1 MHGLRARAA
10 TALWIAITAW
20 TAPSALAVQSEA
32 KAGSWTVYADRVHTA
47 PGQVIE
53 GGMVVIKDGKVA
65 SVSKGQ
71 ASREDALR
79 VTAITA
85 GMIDLGARIHNGQSS
100 VEQSREVT
108 PEARVSASLN
118 LFDPAWMRAARSGV
132 TSVMVTPPDENVIG
146 GLCVAL
152 KTHGSQALAT
162 RTLKLDCALRGAIG
176 TQPSRRNHP
185 AIRRADD
192 FYSRRPTTR
201 MGVEWVMRKAF
212 YDAAYS
218 RNDPERAFPG
228 SNQLLEA
235 LDRKRPFVV
244 QAWAT
249 QDIRTAVY
257 VREEMAGEGFGDLN
271 LIIDAGAEAWR
282 EPEMLVRTKTAVIL
296 PPFPWQ
302 GRTGDNA
309 LMPFNCAR
317 VLVDLGVPVAL
328 SSHGASAADQRL
340 DRQAGFA
347 MRGGLSFDEALAA
360 VTTTPA
366 EMIGVSARVGTLEP
380 GKDGDLVMWSGPPF
394 EPTSRVV
401 GVLIDGQLVLDPRPD
416 AKE

>member
-1 MHGLRARAA
+1 MALLVALSAGPVPAA
-10 TALWIAITAW
+10 FAVPSQEQAETW
-20 TAPSALAVQSEA
+20 TI
-32 KAGSWTVYADRVHTA
+32 YADRVYSA
-47 PGQVIE
+47 PGSVVE
-53 GGMVVIKDGKVA
+53 GGVVVIKDGKVA
-65 SVSKGQ
+65 SVTKGG
-71 ASREDALR
+71 SNKEDALR
-79 VTAITA
+79 AFAVTA
-85 GMIDLGARIHNGQSS
+85 GMIDLGARIHNGQRS

-118 LFDPAWMRAARSGV
+118 LFDPAWMRAARTGV
-132 TSVMVTPPDENVIG
+132 TSVMITPPDENVIG

-152 KTHGSQALAT
+152 KTHGSSSLAA
-162 RTLKLDCALRGAIG
+162 RALKLDCALRGAIG

-185 AIRRADD
+185 AFRRADD

-218 RNDPERAFPG
+218 RNDPARAFAG
-228 SNQLLEA
+228 SRELLEA
-235 LDRKRPFVV
+235 LDGKRPFVV
-244 QAWAT
+244 QAWTT

-257 VREEMAGEGFGDLN
+257 LREEMAAEGFGDLR

-282 EPEMLVRTKTAVIL
+282 EPDLLVRTKTGVIL

-302 GRTGDNA
+302 GRTQDAA
-309 LMPFNCAR
+309 LMPFNTAR
-317 VLVDLGVPVAL
+317 VLLDRGVPVAL
-328 SSHGASAADQRL
+328 SSHGAAPADQRL

-366 EMIGVSARVGTLEP
+366 EMIGVSDRIGTLDA

-394 EPTSRVV
+394 EATSRVV
-401 GVLIDGQLVLDPRPD
+401 GVLIDGQLVLDPRP
-416 AKE
+416 AVKQ

>member
-1 MHGLRARAA
+1 
-10 TALWIAITAW
+10 
-20 TAPSALAVQSEA
+20 
-32 KAGSWTVYADRVHTA
+32 
-47 PGQVIE
+47 
-53 GGMVVIKDGKVA
+53 
-65 SVSKGQ
+65 
-71 ASREDALR
+71 
-79 VTAITA
+79 
-85 GMIDLGARIHNGQSS
+85 
-100 VEQSREVT
+100 
-108 PEARVSASLN
+108 
-118 LFDPAWMRAARSGV
+118 
-132 TSVMVTPPDENVIG
+132 MVTPPDENVIG

-152 KTHGSQALAT
+152 KTHGSNSLGGRA
-162 RTLKLDCALRGAIG
+162 LKLDCALRGAIG

-185 AIRRADD
+185 AFQRADD

-218 RNDPERAFPG
+218 RNDPARALPG
-228 SNQLLEA
+228 SRELLEA
-235 LDRKRPFVV
+235 LDGKRPFVV

-257 VREEMAGEGFGDLN
+257 LREEMAAEGFGDLE

-282 EPEMLVRTKTAVIL
+282 EPELLVRTKTAVIL

-302 GRTGDNA
+302 GRTGDGA
-309 LMPFNCAR
+309 LMPFNTAR
-317 VLVDLGVPVAL
+317 VLLERGVPVAL

-347 MRGGLSFDEALAA
+347 MRGGLSFDQALAA

-366 EMIGVSARVGTLEP
+366 GMIGVSDRVGTLEA

-394 EPTSRVV
+394 EATSRVV
-401 GVLIDGQLVLDPRPD
+401 GVLIGGQLVLDPRPGVQQ
-416 AKE
+416 

>member
-1 MHGLRARAA
+1 MHALRARAR
-10 TALWIAITAW
+10 TALLLALLGWS
-20 TAPSALAVQSEA
+20 APAALAVQS
-32 KAGSWTVYADRVHTA
+32 KAQTKSWTVYAERVHTA
-47 PGQVIE
+47 PGSVVE

-65 SVSKGQ
+65 SVSKGGSN
-71 ASREDALR
+71 ADDALR
-79 VTAITA
+79 AFAITA

-108 PEARVSASLN
+108 AEARVSASLN

-152 KTHGSQALAT
+152 KTHGALSLDA
-162 RTLKLDCALRGAIG
+162 RALKLDCALRGAVG

-185 AIRRADD
+185 AFQRADD

-218 RNDPERAFPG
+218 RNDAARAFPG
-228 SNQLLEA
+228 SRELLEV
-235 LDRKRPFVV
+235 LDEKRPFVV

-249 QDIRTAVY
+249 QDIRTAIY
-257 VREEMAGEGFGDLN
+257 VREEMVAEGFGDMN

-282 EPEMLVRTKTAVIL
+282 EPDLLVRTMTSVIL

-302 GRTGDNA
+302 GRTQDGA
-309 LMPFNCAR
+309 LMPFNAAR
-317 VLVDLGVPVAL
+317 VLVDQGVPVAL
-328 SSHGASAADQRL
+328 SSHGASAFDQRL

-366 EMIGVSARVGTLEP
+366 EMIGVSARVGTLEA

-394 EPTSRVV
+394 EATSRVV
-401 GVLIDGQLVLDPRPD
+401 GVLIDGQLVLDPRSD
-416 AKE
+416 TEQ